1 MKNIFKLLTIVSA
14 LIVAVVF
21 TTCKQFLDDPEEVF
35 SYWSAEVVPTGYDI
49 NIAKPYKTDN
59 DGVICVPSSNSLS
72 TDDYVTVTIYLRNPK
87 KFSLVMPTADK
98 GEIISFPLFPADKQY
113 PKYSTDNDYTLEQTP
128 DKQALKL
135 TYKSS
140 FLKKHECGTADIGP
154 EITLKSTDGRPFSKK
169 FSLNLKVNTSPSLD
183 YKGVGKKREG
193 IKWYHVLIFQAKNMG
208 DATTPGHYVHEDIE
222 KLHIVKQ
229 GEPAAH
235 YTVSNI
241 DFLNKKINWTD
252 SSKFL
257 SGATQLDAVDCEGNP
272 PVLPTGD
279 WLIYFKTDVE
289 VSPSSALKT
298 YEAWLSDK
306 AGILSNTVQ
315 GSTCTRK
322 IGDIEVRST
331 PLPSGSGTGSQYLPY
346 KISCDGDGVE
356 LEVWCRT
363 PDEDVNILYWIR
375 NADDDVIASGEGK
388 ASPTNHLKTI
398 RLSAPAVAG
407 GKIKY
412 IVQFNAN
419 KTPGF
424 GSNARLVYYELMRKQ
439 GAIIDGNE
447 PDAWAKLKYA
457 IEHENEPEITIKNEI
472 KAQDS
477 SLTIG
482 VQTIKNNEQIN
493 VDRNV
498 KIKGFDANAVIN
510 ADSKCRI
517 FNVASGKE
525 LELNR
530 LTLKKGKANM
540 DQYGVDKYGG
550 AIYAQGATIKIT
562 NSTLTGNTA
571 QHGGAI
577 YAKKTSGTVSTVTI
591 KDGTIGGEDKDA
603 NQVRGGSGGGIYV
616 GKDCELTLE
625 GSVQIT
631 GNKATKSGIFGGL
644 GSGVYVQNAS
654 AKFTMKGS
662 AKVNTNND
670 VYLAADGGGDRD
682 LAKITVDSSFSLSSG
697 EAALITPRFYE
708 NTLNQPVQVLDGS
721 GVSANYKK
729 FKVTPEKI
737 GSIEKKW
744 RVAFTGFLTS
754 SQP

>member
-1 MKNIFKLLTIVSA
+1 
-14 LIVAVVF
+14 
-21 TTCKQFLDDPEEVF
+21 
-35 SYWSAEVVPTGYDI
+35 
-49 NIAKPYKTDN
+49 
-59 DGVICVPSSNSLS
+59 
-72 TDDYVTVTIYLRNPK
+72 
-87 KFSLVMPTADK
+87 
-98 GEIISFPLFPADKQY
+98 
-113 PKYSTDNDYTLEQTP
+113 
-128 DKQALKL
+128 
-135 TYKSS
+135 
-140 FLKKHECGTADIGP
+140 
-154 EITLKSTDGRPFSKK
+154 
-169 FSLNLKVNTSPSLD
+169 
-183 YKGVGKKREG
+183 
-193 IKWYHVLIFQAKNMG
+193 MG
-208 DATTPGHYVHEDIE
+208 
-222 KLHIVKQ
+222 
-229 GEPAAH
+229 
-235 YTVSNI
+235 
-241 DFLNKKINWTD
+241 
-252 SSKFL
+252 
-257 SGATQLDAVDCEGNP
+257 
-272 PVLPTGD
+272 
-279 WLIYFKTDVE
+279 
-289 VSPSSALKT
+289 
-298 YEAWLSDK
+298 
-306 AGILSNTVQ
+306 
-315 GSTCTRK
+315 
-322 IGDIEVRST
+322 
-331 PLPSGSGTGSQYLPY
+331 
-346 KISCDGDGVE
+346 
-356 LEVWCRT
+356 
-363 PDEDVNILYWIR
+363 
-375 NADDDVIASGEGK
+375 
-388 ASPTNHLKTI
+388 
-398 RLSAPAVAG
+398 
-407 GKIKY
+407 
-412 IVQFNAN
+412 
-419 KTPGF
+419 
-424 GSNARLVYYELMRKQ
+424 
-439 GAIIDGNE
+439 
-447 PDAWAKLKYA
+447 
-457 IEHENEPEITIKNEI
+457 
-472 KAQDS
+472 
-477 SLTIG
+477 
-482 VQTIKNNEQIN
+482 
-493 VDRNV
+493 RNV

-517 FNVASGKE
+517 FNVASGKK

-530 LTLKKGKANM
+530 LTLKKGNANM
-540 DQYGVDKYGG
+540 DQYTDKLGG
-550 AIYAQGATIKIT
+550 AIYAEGATVKIT